1 MSGFRQRPGF
11 TLIEL
16 LVVLGILVIL
26 STIGV
31 AAFISSG
38 KVNRLVATEQLI
50 GSQVRQ
56 ARYTA
61 RATGQAVLLSI
72 DKDARTISGVSRIS
86 MWQGSCEAPYVR
98 PTVPP
103 GTPTV
108 PSADDQPPF
117 DAQIDPIDN
126 LSREKFLMPSG
137 RTGTGIGRQAGV
149 VQPTDIAVV
158 TLFDPDKATGETRNR
173 QLTRSSSA
181 TVPSEGFALSCAVRP
196 VLLTHDLEPQP
207 LLIIGNSDGDI
218 TKSYAGLM
226 LITAN
231 QPMYGTGETAPTV
244 SGHHPNIPNN
254 GNIDRHCWEILGWVM
269 PESGTTPVVVGSI
282 DNSTSNGGSSEKNF
296 LLDGDSGGR
305 WEEISLV
312 YTGTTLELYRDGVA
326 IAQQSTGVPSRIAG
340 NKNIHQLIICSASNV
355 DKLPLPRLAGV
366 GSSTKFI
373 NTKTIIDDIA
383 LFRLATDQPGQL
395 APGVTIDRNVR
406 LLIQPDGQIQ
416 DLLLAGSPTSAPDIS
431 LKFHG
436 VFAEQEDFAEIT
448 ITPGTGLIESS
459 KITLSKSAP

>member
-1 MSGFRQRPGF
+1 MRRLRQRPGF

-72 DKDARTISGVSRIS
+72 DKVAGTISGVSRIS

-108 PSADDQPPF
+108 PTADDQPPF

-158 TLFDPDKATGETRNR
+158 TLFDPAKATGETRNR

-196 VLLTHDLEPQP
+196 VLLTRDLEPQP

-244 SGHHPNIPNN
+244 ITPHPNIPNN

-282 DNSTSNGGSSEKNF
+282 DDSTSNGGSWEKNF

-312 YTGTTLELYRDGVA
+312 YTGTTLELYRDGVG
-326 IAQQSTGVPSRIAG
+326 IAQRSTNVPLRIAG
-340 NKNIHQLIICSASNV
+340 NKSIHQLIIGAASNV
-355 DKLPLPRLAGV
+355 NQLPNLTGA
-366 GSSTKFI
+366 SSSIKFI
-373 NTKTIIDDIA
+373 NSETIIDDIS
-383 LFRLATDQPGQL
+383 LFRLATDQPGRL
-395 APGVTIDRNVR
+395 APGVTITRNVH
-406 LLIQPDGQIQ
+406 LLIQPDGQMQ
-416 DLLLAGSPTSAPDIS
+416 DLPLAGSAPPPGDIS
-431 LKFHG
+431 LKFQG
-436 VFAEQEDFAEIT
+436 VFAEQDDIAEIT
-448 ITPGTGLIESS
+448 ITPGTGLIKSS